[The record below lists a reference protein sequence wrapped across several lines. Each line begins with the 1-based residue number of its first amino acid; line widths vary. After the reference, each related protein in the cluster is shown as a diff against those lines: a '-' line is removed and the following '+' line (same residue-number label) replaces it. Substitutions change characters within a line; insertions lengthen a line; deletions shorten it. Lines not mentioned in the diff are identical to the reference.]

1 MKKPT
6 VEDIIYYLIECS
18 CPVTIKEISRHFMI
32 SEKTVWNRL
41 HNEMLNQLLGN
52 RVKLILKNN
61 VGIYLEGETEELG
74 SLKRRILKSLGSKN
88 YQHELRQNHILLDLL
103 LGKEEY
109 TIKGLMDR
117 HLVSRNHIIQD
128 LNDLQKYIEPLDL
141 VIKKTQNSGVS
152 ILGDEILIRQLL
164 EKTILQTSFF
174 YKKSLNKDIKF
185 DEGIQMVLD
194 ELLLEKE
201 LVRAIYVV
209 EKVQQKILKPFTDE
223 GRKELILQII
233 ISQYRSSI
241 DNDIQYVEYDL
252 DKDKIRFREFIKL
265 FLDNKIFLKENDYIY
280 LWKRC
285 VLNRFASNDD
295 YQINNKL
302 LEMSRSLLNSIMDIK
317 YNEENELLIKNL
329 AYHLSQAINRSKEG
343 IKPNNPILPKIKQE
357 YGKFYSMVLTNVQI
371 IEEEFNVSFNEDEIG
386 FITIYISSI
395 YETNLNKEFHKV
407 LLISDSGI
415 GQTQLMAMR
424 LMKKFQNLLIHD
436 MKTTMN
442 IEEFQLQNC
451 DVILTTRPILTK
463 PIYRNKIIRI
473 SNFVS
478 EDDIEKIKEHLNKK
492 YILKTNEN
500 DFLNNDIDFRFFRS
514 DSDSR
519 EDILNRYIQIATNEE
534 YCTNRLL
541 ESVFE
546 REKRSSTSI
555 GQGIAIP
562 HGNSAYIKKQAVFI
576 IKNNKKVSWGKEEV
590 DIVLLLLLR
599 FEKLS
604 ENRNFFVRLY
614 SCLERTELI
623 RNIDNEN
630 QLEELKKYIL
640 KGD

>member
-1 MKKPT
+1 
-6 VEDIIYYLIECS
+6 
-18 CPVTIKEISRHFMI
+18 
-32 SEKTVWNRL
+32 
-41 HNEMLNQLLGN
+41 
-52 RVKLILKNN
+52 
-61 VGIYLEGETEELG
+61 
-74 SLKRRILKSLGSKN
+74 
-88 YQHELRQNHILLDLL
+88 
-103 LGKEEY
+103 
-109 TIKGLMDR
+109 
-117 HLVSRNHIIQD
+117 
-128 LNDLQKYIEPLDL
+128 
-141 VIKKTQNSGVS
+141 
-152 ILGDEILIRQLL
+152 
-164 EKTILQTSFF
+164 
-174 YKKSLNKDIKF
+174 
-185 DEGIQMVLD
+185 MVLD

-233 ISQYRSSI
+233 ISQYRSCI

-265 FLDNKIFLKENDYIY
+265 FLDNQMFLKENDYIY

-424 LMKKFQNLLIHD
+424 LMKKNF
-436 MKTTMN
+436 K
-442 IEEFQLQNC
+442 
-451 DVILTTRPILTK
+451 
-463 PIYRNKIIRI
+463 IY
-473 SNFVS
+473 
-478 EDDIEKIKEHLNKK
+478 
-492 YILKTNEN
+492 
-500 DFLNNDIDFRFFRS
+500 
-514 DSDSR
+514 
-519 EDILNRYIQIATNEE
+519 
-534 YCTNRLL
+534 
-541 ESVFE
+541 
-546 REKRSSTSI
+546 
-555 GQGIAIP
+555 
-562 HGNSAYIKKQAVFI
+562 
-576 IKNNKKVSWGKEEV
+576 
-590 DIVLLLLLR
+590 
-599 FEKLS
+599 
-604 ENRNFFVRLY
+604 
-614 SCLERTELI
+614 
-623 RNIDNEN
+623 
-630 QLEELKKYIL
+630 
-640 KGD
+640 